1 VPLQADTDGVV
12 MNEVT
17 CRLAYDTTSGKS
29 LEVIIDSPLAT
40 AP

>member
-1 VPLQADTDGVV
+1 MDGVV
-12 MNEVT
+12 VNEVT

-29 LEVIIDSPLAT
+29 LEIVVDSPLSV

>member
-1 VPLQADTDGVV
+1 
-12 MNEVT
+12 VT

-29 LEVIIDSPLAT
+29 LEVVIDSPLAT